1 MSTPNLIAD
10 DAGHRVGRLVAP
22 SPADTTRRPDQR
34 TRPES
39 HDHRVA
45 RFEQFDHVDRT
56 AGRAR
61 TMRRPAVPTPAAVL
75 ATLGRLCLLT
85 AAVLPAFAA
94 SVTERADVAAVSTAA
109 AVAIVIGAL
118 RWAPS
123 VDGDGA
129 RPVAGAALLLLGAVA
144 LELFVLAWGHPG
156 WTPALLGPI
165 ATVAIVAGYLAAF
178 GFRSAFLLRRL
189 GLLSLLLWTPVA
201 IAAERV
207 VRSSLD
213 PLSDLIYRR
222 LASIDVVGV
231 SDRPWRVFTA
241 MTDRAPLIAIAAV
254 VIGTAM
260 SRRRLTARGS
270 LEMAVAVVLAMVVHH
285 VTLLATPIE
294 RYERTL
300 WLDVVTGPGY
310 ELALGALAAIGA
322 AAVAQR
328 SAARDGRAQNPSV
341 TAAPD
346 RDPVLF
352 AVLAADD
359 APMSVR
365 AAVVVVPLALLVVLV
380 FRTVA

>member
-10 DAGHRVGRLVAP
+10 DAGHRVGRLAAP
-22 SPADTTRRPDQR
+22 SPIEPTRRLER
-34 TRPES
+34 GTRGGPAS
-39 HDHRVA
+39 HDRRVA
-45 RFEQFDHVDRT
+45 RLEQLDRT
-56 AGRAR
+56 AGPVRVA
-61 TMRRPAVPTPAAVL
+61 RRPAVWVSPARL
-75 ATLGRLCLLT
+75 ATLGRLSLLA
-85 AAVLPAFAA
+85 AAVLPAFTA
-94 SVTERADVAAVSTAA
+94 SVTEHADIAAVSTAA

-123 VDGDGA
+123 IEGDGA

-144 LELFVLAWGHPG
+144 LELFVLSWGHPG
-156 WTPALLGPI
+156 WTPALIGPI
-165 ATVAIVAGYLAAF
+165 ATVSIVAAYLAAF

-189 GLLSLLLWTPVA
+189 GLLSLLLWTPIAV
-201 IAAERV
+201 AAERV
-207 VRSSLD
+207 VRSSID

-222 LASIDVVGV
+222 LASIDVIGL

-241 MTDRAPLIAIAAV
+241 MTDRAPLIAIAVV

-270 LEMAVAVVLAMVVHH
+270 MEMAVAIAIAMVAHH

-294 RYERTL
+294 RYERPWWVDL
-300 WLDVVTGPGY
+300 VTGPAY
-310 ELALGALAAIGA
+310 ELALGALAALGA

-359 APMSVR
+359 APLPVR
-365 AAVVVVPLALLVVLV
+365 AAVVVVPLVLLVALVL
-380 FRTVA
+380 RTVA